1 MRAAASRGLFGASL
15 GGLSYLVYKQAEL
28 QELIQ
33 AEENRFLRSLQLD
46 AKAVSKQGQKAFEG
60 CMQRYGACVLLE
72 TVPLHQAKLHQP
84 KGGHFAEVLE
94 GITFQGRPL
103 LGPSKSIN
111 LDVAGAAIGS
121 ALAITLSRIL
131 YGRCSAGT
139 FIRLHPVDAAIHETT
154 KCQGTAGDCML
165 QDFRYRSAEFVPND
179 YLIDPLQH

>member
-60 CMQRYGACVLLE
+60 CMQRYGA
-72 TVPLHQAKLHQP
+72 VPLHQAKLHQP

-121 ALAITLSRIL
+121 ALAMPLLFPGSFMAGALLGHSSGYILS
-131 YGRCSAGT
+131 
-139 FIRLHPVDAAIHETT
+139 
-154 KCQGTAGDCML
+154 ML
-165 QDFRYRSAEFVPND
+165 QSMKQPSVRALLETACSRTSD
-179 YLIDPLQH
+179 IDLLNLYQMIT